1 MKGRKL
7 SLEEVLNLE
16 DGSIVWVEPIGKEWS
31 LYEDGYVAKFT
42 KKKDDIYDFE
52 DENGVFAGCF
62 DYGNVSSNRPT
73 LFLKGFEYDVF
84 EYIDSP
90 QVIYLMA
97 QEICNLRGLDLT
109 DENIEMIIKEFS

>member
-7 SLEEVLNLE
+7 SLQEVLSLD
-16 DGSIVWVEPIGKEWS
+16 DGSKVWIEPIGKEWS

-42 KKKDDIYDFE
+42 KKDGIYDFE

-62 DYGNVSSNRPT
+62 DYDNVSSNRPT
-73 LFLKGFEYDVF
+73 SFLKGFEYDVF

-97 QEICNLRGLDLT
+97 REICNLRSLDLT
-109 DENIEMIIKEFS
+109 DENIEMIIEEFS